1 MSNTM
6 SDKNS
11 VNFTRREFLGTVAA
25 AAAFTIVP
33 RSVLGGPG
41 YTAPSDMVNL
51 AGIGVGSQGGGDIQN
66 IATPDVPIKRRP
78 FGGGGMLMQPYA
90 GIQPPRRERRASDN
104 PVQMGDAEK
113 QSFKHANIYALC
125 DVDHDY
131 SGHILAGYPKAKK
144 YTDFREMI
152 DKEKEID
159 AVLIGTPDHTH
170 AVIAAY
176 AMKAGKHVFVEKPMA
191 KTIYETRF
199 LRDLAKQTGVVTQMG
214 NQGHNIE
221 GTMQTVE
228 WIQGGVIGDV
238 KEVHLWTNRPMWRQ
252 GYFDRPAGVDIP
264 SNLNYDVWLGP
275 APDKPYNPE
284 MLHFAWRGLWDY
296 GTGAM
301 GDMGA
306 HTFDAPIWALNLGM
320 PTKIQATSTPYN
332 KDYLPQSE
340 CVTYEFPARGNMPPV
355 KVTWSDGGIKP
366 ARPAELEP
374 NRQLREALY
383 IGDKGLIMH
392 GTHGAEPQLIPERP
406 GFVAPEK
413 TLKFPAR
420 GNMPPVKVTWSDGGI
435 KPARPAEL
443 EPNRQLREALYI
455 GDKGLIMH
463 GTHGAEPQLI
473 PERPGFVAPEKT
485 LKRPSNIYVDF
496 IEAIKEGRKAAN
508 DFEVS
513 AKLTEI
519 MLLTNIAVAA
529 QRLDL
534 TLEYDAEN
542 MRITN
547 CPEANDYF
555 HYEYRKGWSL

>member
-1 MSNTM
+1 MPCLAFVNSWFTAPPYIRSRCFARGSEVVFYYIYFFFDFKFNTMSNTM

-66 IATPDVPIKRRP
+66 IATPDVPIKRRS

-238 KEVHLWTNRPMWRQ
+238 REVHLWTNRPMWRQ

-320 PTKIQATSTPYN
+320 PSKIQATSSPYN
-332 KDYLPQSE
+332 MDYLPQSE

-406 GFVAPEK
+406 GFVAP
-413 TLKFPAR
+413 A
-420 GNMPPVKVTWSDGGI
+420 
-435 KPARPAEL
+435 
-443 EPNRQLREALYI
+443 
-455 GDKGLIMH
+455 
-463 GTHGAEPQLI
+463 
-473 PERPGFVAPEKT
+473 KT

-519 MLLTNIAVAA
+519 MLLTNVAVAA